1 MNNHENWDQF
11 NDENN
16 EPEIWDE
23 YRWEEFMQESD
34 KRTEQYMLLVE
45 KYKDHPDRK
54 RLIAIEMGWD
64 HIADEMDEEE
74 DWLNLTDEF
83 IIDDS
88 EEGEEWKRGT
98 IYEDPFEFDDF
109 ENFPLYQKA
118 QQFTLDAID
127 LIDNR
132 FDNPEDK
139 SIHAFAASVILPPAK
154 IAGGFGFGF
163 DIESLGGN
171 IANNKRGL
179 AAANR
184 MLSALTELREKE
196 LLDRKTFQDLY
207 SRGKEVRDEL
217 AIYIVELRERFR
229 KNLP

>member
-1 MNNHENWDQF
+1 MSDYSDWPGKS
-11 NDENN
+11 DEND

-23 YRWEEFMQESD
+23 HRWEEFMQESD
-34 KRTEQYMLLVE
+34 KRTEQYMLLLE

-54 RLIAIEMGWD
+54 RLIATEMGWD
-64 HIADEMDEEE
+64 HITDEMDEEE
-74 DWLNLTDEF
+74 DSFNFSDDF
-83 IIDDS
+83 FVDDS
-88 EEGEEWKRGT
+88 EEGEKWKRGT
-98 IYEDPFEFDDF
+98 IYEDPSEFDDF

-132 FDNPEDK
+132 FDNLEDE
-139 SIHAFAASVILPPAK
+139 SLNAFAASVILPPAK

-196 LLDRKTFQDLY
+196 LLNRKTFQDLY
-207 SRGKEVRDEL
+207 SRGKVVRDEL